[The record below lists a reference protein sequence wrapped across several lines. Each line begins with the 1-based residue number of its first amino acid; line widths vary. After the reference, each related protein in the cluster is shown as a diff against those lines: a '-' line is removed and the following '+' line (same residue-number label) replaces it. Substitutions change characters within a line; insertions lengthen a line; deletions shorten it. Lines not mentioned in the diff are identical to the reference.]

1 MTDEADGHVQRRL
14 QEEFGLRY
22 PLVQA
27 NAEQVPLDD
36 GCADLVISEY
46 GASLWCDPY
55 RWIPEA
61 ARLLVPGGQLV
72 FLRYS
77 PLLALCVPPTGPVS
91 PVLARPQVGLSRLD
105 RRDHVEFVLPHG
117 EMLRLLRSCGFVVED
132 LIEIQAPETV
142 EREFADIP
150 TAWARQWPSEEIWK
164 ARLPG

>member
-46 GASLWCDPY
+46 GACIWCDPY

-61 ARLLVPGGQLV
+61 ARLLRPGGRKT
-72 FLRYS
+72 FLRNS
-77 PLLALCVPPTGPVS
+77 TLLMLCEPEVGPPT
-91 PVLARPQVGLSRLD
+91 D
-105 RRDHVEFVLPHG
+105 
-117 EMLRLLRSCGFVVED
+117 RLLRPQAGLHRMSWVSNPGVEFH
-132 LIEIQAPETV
+132 LGHGA
-142 EREFADIP
+142 
-150 TAWARQWPSEEIWK
+150 
-164 ARLPG
+164 